1 MAKSYWLINSNRSE
15 VKRFMKNDKS
25 IDGVFEYM
33 VIDTGKILGGLGN
46 KPPVM
51 TNTVSVEI
59 DLARE
64 IYERLLSKGW
74 RKIENVQTE
83 KNCYIFSSE
92 LVDIINADGKLKAFA
107 DQILSVT
114 KGDGYVKPSQEWL
127 SGTITTDLIDLLN
140 TTKRRKY
147 LEQSGY

>member
-1 MAKSYWLINSNRSE
+1 MAKSYWLINSNGSE

-33 VIDTGKILGGLGN
+33 FIDTGKIVEGLGSI
-46 KPPVM
+46 PPVM

-74 RKIENVQTE
+74 RKTDEIW
-83 KNCYIFSSE
+83 
-92 LVDIINADGKLKAFA
+92 
-107 DQILSVT
+107 T
-114 KGDGYVKPSQEWL
+114 K
-127 SGTITTDLIDLLN
+127 
-140 TTKRRKY
+140 
-147 LEQSGY
+147 